1 MKLSGAVFDFDGTLF
16 DTMSVWDTAGE
27 DYLKQC
33 GKVPRENL
41 CEVLKPKSLS
51 GAAEYLKKN
60 YDLPLSVNEIVDGV
74 NKTVGDFYLCEA
86 QPKNGVREFLTALR
100 EINVRMCIT
109 TAAER
114 KLTEGALK
122 RCGLF
127 GFFDKIFT
135 CGEVGHDKNDPY
147 IYCEALSFIGTKK
160 DETLVFEDAYH
171 AAKTAKGAGFYV
183 AAVYDSRE
191 KAPEKMK
198 AVSDIYLNNF
208 LFPSDFINDIKKIK

>member
-127 GFFDKIFT
+127 GFS
-135 CGEVGHDKNDPY
+135 KNNSLAEKSGTTKTTRTY
-147 IYCEALSFIGTKK
+147 IVRRCRFSAQKKMKLSSLRTHITPQRRQR
-160 DETLVFEDAYH
+160 EQVFMWQRSMT
-171 AAKTAKGAGFYV
+171 AAKKLPK
-183 AAVYDSRE
+183 R
-191 KAPEKMK
+191 
-198 AVSDIYLNNF
+198 
-208 LFPSDFINDIKKIK
+208 

>member
-1 MKLSGAVFDFDGTLF
+1 MGHRRRRL
-16 DTMSVWDTAGE
+16 
-27 DYLKQC
+27 LKQC

-147 IYCEALSFIGTKK
+147 IYCEALSFLGTKK
-160 DETLVFEDAYH
+160 TKLSSLRMHITPQRRQRERVFMWQRSMT
-171 AAKTAKGAGFYV
+171 AAKKLPK
-183 AAVYDSRE
+183 R
-191 KAPEKMK
+191 
-198 AVSDIYLNNF
+198 
-208 LFPSDFINDIKKIK
+208 

>member
-100 EINVRMCIT
+100 KINVRMCIT

-122 RCGLF
+122 DAAFLDFRKYSLAEKSGTTKTTRTYIVRRCRF
-127 GFFDKIFT
+127 SAQK
-135 CGEVGHDKNDPY
+135 
-147 IYCEALSFIGTKK
+147 
-160 DETLVFEDAYH
+160 
-171 AAKTAKGAGFYV
+171 
-183 AAVYDSRE
+183 R
-191 KAPEKMK
+191 
-198 AVSDIYLNNF
+198 
-208 LFPSDFINDIKKIK
+208 

>member
-27 DYLKQC
+27 DYLRLC
-33 GKVPRENL
+33 GKTPRENL
-41 CEVLKPKSLS
+41 CEALKAMSLS
-51 GAAEYLKKN
+51 GAARYLKEN

-74 NKTVGDFYLCEA
+74 NKTVADFYLYKA
-86 QPKNGVREFLTALR
+86 QPKSGIREFLAELCSL
-100 EINVRMCIT
+100 NVRMCIT
-109 TAAER
+109 TAAEH

-135 CGEVGHDKNDPY
+135 CEEVGHDKNDPY
-147 IYCEALSFIGTKK
+147 IYFEALSFLGTEK

-171 AAKTAKGAGFYV
+171 AAKTAKEAGFTV
-183 AAVYDSRE
+183 AAVYDSHE
-191 KAPEKMK
+191 KSPEKMK
-198 AVSDIYLNNF
+198 FVSDIYLNDF
-208 LFPSDFINDIKKIK
+208 LHPNEFINDIKNIK

>member
-86 QPKNGVREFLTALR
+86 PVSYTHLTLPTIA
-100 EINVRMCIT
+100 
-109 TAAER
+109 
-114 KLTEGALK
+114 
-122 RCGLF
+122 
-127 GFFDKIFT
+127 
-135 CGEVGHDKNDPY
+135 
-147 IYCEALSFIGTKK
+147 
-160 DETLVFEDAYH
+160 
-171 AAKTAKGAGFYV
+171 
-183 AAVYDSRE
+183 
-191 KAPEKMK
+191 
-198 AVSDIYLNNF
+198 
-208 LFPSDFINDIKKIK
+208 

>member
-86 QPKNGVREFLTALR
+86 QPKNGVREFLTTLR

-135 CGEVGHDKNDPY
+135 CGEVGHDKTTRTY
-147 IYCEALSFIGTKK
+147 IVRRCRFSAQKKTKLSSLRTHITPQRRQR
-160 DETLVFEDAYH
+160 ERVFMWQRSMT
-171 AAKTAKGAGFYV
+171 AAKKLPK
-183 AAVYDSRE
+183 R
-191 KAPEKMK
+191 
-198 AVSDIYLNNF
+198 
-208 LFPSDFINDIKKIK
+208 

>member
-135 CGEVGHDKNDPY
+135 CGEVGTTKTTRTY
-147 IYCEALSFIGTKK
+147 IARRCRFSAQKKTKLSSLRMHITPQRRQR
-160 DETLVFEDAYH
+160 ERVFMWQRSMT
-171 AAKTAKGAGFYV
+171 AAKKLPK
-183 AAVYDSRE
+183 R
-191 KAPEKMK
+191 
-198 AVSDIYLNNF
+198 
-208 LFPSDFINDIKKIK
+208 